1 MDTELPCLCTYAQVS
16 HRVTVM
22 QLGCGRC
29 SEILGP
35 VREENGHHAAFF
47 QLGLRKQWVILA
59 IVAIGIII
67 MGNSYI
73 AWTVCQTLV

>member
-1 MDTELPCLCTYAQVS
+1 
-16 HRVTVM
+16 M

-35 VREENGHHAAFF
+35 VREENGHLAALF
-47 QLGLRKQWVILA
+47 QLGLRTQWVILA
-59 IVAIGIII
+59 IVTIVGIII

-73 AWTVCQTLV
+73 AWTVCQTPV